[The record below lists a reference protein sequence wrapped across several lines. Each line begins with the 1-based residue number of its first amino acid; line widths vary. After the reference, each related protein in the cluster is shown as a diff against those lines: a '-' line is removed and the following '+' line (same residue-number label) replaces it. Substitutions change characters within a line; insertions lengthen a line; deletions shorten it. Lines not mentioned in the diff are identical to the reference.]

1 MLTLIQIKKKL
12 EDRNLK
18 EVSKKSGVKYG
29 TLYNIATGKNDNP
42 NYKTLKTLSD
52 YLKG

>member
-1 MLTLIQIKKKL
+1 VLTLIQIKNKL

-42 NYKTLKTLSD
+42 SYKTLEKLSD